1 MKTNNFTSNLLKEI
15 DNSTDYKIETIMV
28 NYKSRI
34 NSIKYLTG
42 ITIGVIVIFFLFI
55 FSFDIM
61 KFYKTIHK
69 NFKNIHKTT
78 KSKLVK
84 SIDSKE
90 QNVACDKI
98 NKTIDFDSKYLVF
111 IKKIRKE
118 KNVNYKASILYQN
131 TKI

>member
-1 MKTNNFTSNLLKEI
+1 MNNFTSNLLKEI

-28 NYKSRI
+28 NYMSRI
-34 NSIKYLTG
+34 NSIKYMSG
-42 ITIGVIVIFFLFI
+42 ASIGVIFIFFLFI

-61 KFYKTIHK
+61 KFY
-69 NFKNIHKTT
+69 KNIHKTT

-98 NKTIDFDSKYLVF
+98 NKTIDFDSKYLEY